1 MPHAGL
7 ASRRVEEP
15 RDAEGFRPRIVPAP
29 DHASRETEDRR
40 RRSSS
45 RRVSGPVSRRASAE
59 ELGFDPDEI
68 LRAWE
73 DSVMRETARE
83 SAPESTTTLR
93 PIAPVR
99 PAPARQPASAR
110 ALAPVRAIAPAPAA
124 VPEFDDVLDDFLAED
139 PIESVPA
146 VPLAPPARRT
156 VTITGTGVVD
166 RLQPPAVRRRAA
178 QRAYERP
185 SFRPDRTAMW
195 AVFLC
200 VLMILA
206 AALSAHAG

>member
-1 MPHAGL
+1 ML
-7 ASRRVEEP
+7 
-15 RDAEGFRPRIVPAP
+15 
-29 DHASRETEDRR
+29 
-40 RRSSS
+40 
-45 RRVSGPVSRRASAE
+45 
-59 ELGFDPDEI
+59 
-68 LRAWE
+68 
-73 DSVMRETARE
+73 
-83 SAPESTTTLR
+83 
-93 PIAPVR
+93 
-99 PAPARQPASAR
+99 
-110 ALAPVRAIAPAPAA
+110 
-124 VPEFDDVLDDFLAED
+124 DDVIAED
-139 PIESVPA
+139 PIEPA
-146 VPLAPPARRT
+146 ESAALEVPARRT